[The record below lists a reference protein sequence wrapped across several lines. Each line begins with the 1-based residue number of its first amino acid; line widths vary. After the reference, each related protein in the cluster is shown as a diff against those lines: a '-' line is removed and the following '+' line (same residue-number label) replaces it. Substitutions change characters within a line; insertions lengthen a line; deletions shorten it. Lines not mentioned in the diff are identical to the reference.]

1 MSVSDFIIT
10 QTTSNMS
17 TRLSGCK
24 TIARLENI
32 NSNDRYTF
40 GVDGAGLAETI
51 NHALCEIDGESIAYA
66 YDTTGLS
73 VVLDNDH
80 EDLATIAE
88 RLSVY
93 DILRKYSGDA
103 AVKPVKNRTVS
114 KSDGARAQ
122 IIGEYWQTDT
132 RGHSHLRGIQVA
144 FWYDGY
150 ESDMETFDF
159 ACNKNSRISQ
169 KSYGIGALWELAKPE
184 IEANAK
190 EFAMECRTRTHM
202 YTRTRYALEKL
213 VEGIA
218 VRK

>member
-1 MSVSDFIIT
+1 MAVSDFVIT
-10 QTTSNMS
+10 QTTNNMS

-24 TIARLENI
+24 VVAKLENI

-40 GVDGAGLAETI
+40 GLDNAGLAETI
-51 NHALCEIDGESIAYA
+51 DYARYEIDGDSIAYA
-66 YDTTGLS
+66 YEATGIN
-73 VVLDNDH
+73 VVLDDDH
-80 EDLATIAE
+80 EDYATIAE
-88 RLSVY
+88 RLNIY
-93 DILRKYSGDA
+93 DILRRYSGDA
-103 AVKPVKNRTVS
+103 AVKPVKNRSIS
-114 KSDGARAQ
+114 KSDNACAQ
-122 IIGEYWQTDT
+122 IIGEYWQTDS

-144 FWYDGY
+144 FWYEGY
-150 ESDMETFDF
+150 ESDVETFDF

-190 EFAMECRTRTHM
+190 AFAMECRTRTHM